1 MSSKKVKAKSAESSA
16 ADDDRIIVKELKELY
31 SGMMFFIMQCS

>member
-1 MSSKKVKAKSAESSA
+1 MSAKKTKAKVAENSA

-31 SGMMFFIMQCS
+31 SGLNFI